1 MKCEI
6 INLKNMIN
14 KIIKNVFLVIL
25 IFMNI
30 FFVVKVNWASWGSDF
45 TKPTFTINVW
55 DIIWHIWPDNITWDT
70 LETKTNNLLIKI
82 IEMLMVAIW
91 VIALF
96 IVSVWAWYMIIYNW
110 NEEFLKK
117 WRNMIYTGFLAL
129 FIALS
134 SYYIM
139 NLVRYILY

>member
-1 MKCEI
+1 M
-6 INLKNMIN
+6 
-14 KIIKNVFLVIL
+14 FLIL
-25 IFMNI
+25 INI
-30 FFVVKVNWASWGSDF
+30 FFVKVYWSDNF
-45 TKPTFTINVW
+45 AKDTFTIDVW
-55 DIIWHIWPDNITWDT
+55 GIIWNIWPDNIPWTT
-70 LETKTNNLLIKI
+70 LESKTNNLLIQI
-82 IEMLMVAIW
+82 IEILMVSIW

-96 IVSVWAWYMIIYNW
+96 VVSVWAWYMIIYNW

-139 NLVRYILY
+139 NLVRYILYN